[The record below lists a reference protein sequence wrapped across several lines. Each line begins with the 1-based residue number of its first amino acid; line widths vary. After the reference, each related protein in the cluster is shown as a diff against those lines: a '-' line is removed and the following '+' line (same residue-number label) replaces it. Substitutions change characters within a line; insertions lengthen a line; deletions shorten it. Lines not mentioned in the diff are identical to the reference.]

1 MTTDKKETPPQPMP
15 QFYPQYLPPAEDE
28 INLVDLWFV
37 LVKRWRLIFS
47 VSVLSVVI
55 AVAYAL
61 SLPRTYQAEVHLLPP
76 LEKDVQGER
85 GKKVKQG
92 MTPFSQVQG
101 NLKSKASLRAFFEAE
116 KLIEVLAPERSAK
129 TSEHI
134 VFKEFQEFFHFNMD
148 KKDKR
153 IFSVVFDW
161 SDQEQIAELLNR
173 YIELVA
179 LQTKQEIMGKVKGDL
194 LQKKITLEQTI
205 ASKRAMAAKRRSD
218 EVARLSEALLIA
230 QALNI
235 TTAESSSLLRDV
247 DFSQSQGS
255 NPIALFSQG
264 SNTLQAQIAALKS
277 RKTDDPYISGIR
289 GLQEQLVTLNNK
301 LLAINDDF
309 KVVRIDQQAY
319 RPDSPIKPKKRLIVA
334 LGGVLGLMLGIFAAF
349 FFNFLENNRKEEGAE
364 A

>member
-1 MTTDKKETPPQPMP
+1 MLKTPNREELWADEQDVITHSSSKPKWPLPLSKATRPTLAELTKPTQHFDVHPNQITDWKNPLLLRAGDLFGGNKHTEPQV
-15 QFYPQYLPPAEDE
+15 E
-28 INLVDLWFV
+28 IKTLHAKIGEL
-37 LVKRWRLIFS
+37 
-47 VSVLSVVI
+47 
-55 AVAYAL
+55 
-61 SLPRTYQAEVHLLPP
+61 P
-76 LEKDVQGER
+76 LENDFLEGREV
-85 GKKVKQG
+85 
-92 MTPFSQVQG
+92 
-101 NLKSKASLRAFFEAE
+101 SKEIAE
-116 KLIEVLAPERSAK
+116 KLIDILAPERNAT
-129 TSEHI
+129 TSEQN
-134 VFKEFQEFFHFNMD
+134 VFKGFQKSFNFNAD

-153 IFSVVFDW
+153 LFSVAFDW
-161 SDQEQIAELLNR
+161 PNQEQIAGLLNR
-173 YIELVA
+173 YVEMVA
-179 LQTKQEIMGKVKGDL
+179 LQTKQDIIGKVKGDL
-194 LQKKITLEQTI
+194 LQNKITVEQAI
-205 ASKRAMAAKRRSD
+205 ASKRAMAAQRRSD
-218 EVARLSEALLIA
+218 EIARLSEALLIA

-235 TTAESSSLLRDV
+235 TTAESSSLLRNV

-264 SNTLQAQIAALKS
+264 SNTLQAQISALKS

-349 FFNFLENNRKEEGAE
+349 FFNFVENNRKEEGAE